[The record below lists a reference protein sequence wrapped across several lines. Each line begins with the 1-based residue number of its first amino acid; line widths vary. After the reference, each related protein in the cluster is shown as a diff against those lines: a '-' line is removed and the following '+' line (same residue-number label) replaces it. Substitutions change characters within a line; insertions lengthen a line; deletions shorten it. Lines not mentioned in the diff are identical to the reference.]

1 MAEVTNMCY
10 TCHYI
15 LWTLRSQWLSDC
27 SHFHPFKFVDNLTLP
42 AEGEAEGSKI
52 FCTVI
57 IDLVPIKQHISYEK
71 GLLPIL
77 VFLVSLFFVKHEFLV
92 LFPSLS
98 FCLTA
103 SVAPP
108 LLCPCCWPWAVRC
121 QSLAGGFLYET
132 GCLQGPI
139 CGSSPQ
145 NQKKCYI

>member
-1 MAEVTNMCY
+1 MTAAIFT
-10 TCHYI
+10 
-15 LWTLRSQWLSDC
+15 
-27 SHFHPFKFVDNLTLP
+27 PFKFVDNLTLP
-42 AEGEAEGSKI
+42 AEGEGSKG
-52 FCTVI
+52 FLAVI
-57 IDLVPIKQHISYEK
+57 IELVPIKQHISYQI

-77 VFLVSLFFVKHEFLV
+77 VFLVSLFLCVKHEFLV
-92 LFPSLS
+92 LFSSLS

-121 QSLAGGFLYET
+121 QSLAGGFLHET

-145 NQKKCYI
+145 NLTNVIYRMVCS